1 MKIAPIYLKM
11 EELNISELGSFLENT
26 LNILSTQDIQILHED
41 AIILKSSLPHEILN
55 KNDLMQKFSLLFEMM
70 IAQVTSGTIPVE
82 DQEKIE
88 AFFSDKKIDWKA
100 IKNSPDFKPIY
111 EGMNQALNE
120 KHVNTPNLARRDWL
134 MIQQVLVFIE
144 TSAFKFAFQYIDKYG
159 LWDVMQPFFE
169 GIYELANEGKKLERE
184 MESAAT
190 VVIPSFQASDK
201 ICFTDISTTLRL
213 YYADHVTQGLRK
225 MMQETDM
232 EHGQLLDIIH
242 HSLNSL
248 SKAPQDFMY
257 SPACLV
263 MKEKYMN
270 LMKSLMRDMLAFIK
284 EKSLPR
290 SSNYMARAMQEVLD
304 LWEDALSDVPDHAH
318 LVKIGNLEDLTV
330 KEVKQYLRHQYA
342 NYLKDLVSTLFKDN
356 PSLTSEQLQKI
367 IKLIHREWMGYRY
380 DVPQLKSVESKMA
393 YEKYKRELI
402 GVMETITK
410 DGVSKLWDGG
420 TGSEKYLIKEEMY
433 VLLVEALNAS
443 TARLPAIPLPH
454 IAHKDEN
461 STLIVDDT
469 YTIQLFKNGKPVRS
483 TKQADGAKFMFQTD
497 KVEYTNEDAIAFA
510 ESSIGGTWEFEDK
523 EQIRGITYIKLKRK
537 KDAESTN
544 IETKYEEPRDLF
556 NLSACMIDDK
566 GKMVCFSSIGKIK
579 ETIKNTYYEQAIVAI
594 NKMRESYPQLSQKEL
609 DNLIENFFWE
619 WTGRKTY
626 SLHVFKSYQ
635 AKQANEDFG
644 SVIKALMEEIF
655 TKATTTSTF
664 TKATITGKQKDEIR
678 DAIFALF
685 KDALIATSKSA
696 IKPVPGKT
704 ADIVVNEASPPKLA
718 GYKLHEPI
726 TSFREIKDILYNEY
740 ADRLRQLV
748 EKMKGFGNVTNSLIK
763 ECFAYHVML
772 QKYPAMSIF
781 KRQSPEIKHLSN
793 IFGPE
798 IDELIGMMIR
808 DADEMRREFC
818 DRTFE
823 NCPPKIESW
832 SQVTQV
838 INAIIHENVGIVESI
853 FQAWMQNKDFIKEY
867 DRLLVA
873 FMGDFQETW
882 RVSKQEGNP
891 QSVLN
896 DVLIAIFDS
905 LSDIFG
911 LQGKT
916 LREEEFQILHGK
928 YSKEFSK
935 LFQNFVMADLASV
948 SLASDKAELLK
959 KLYVYAITH
968 AKFPNKKKCPE
979 CGEEVPELA
988 EYCPSCGAA
997 LR

>member
-26 LNILSTQDIQILHED
+26 LNNLSTQDIQILHED

-270 LMKSLMRDMLAFIK
+270 SMKRLMRDMLAFIK

-290 SSNYMARAMQEVLD
+290 SSNYTARAMQEVLD
-304 LWEDALSDVPDHAH
+304 LWEDALLDVPDHAH

-342 NYLKDLVSTLFKDN
+342 NYLKDLVSTLLKDN

-443 TARLPAIPLPH
+443 TARLPAIPAPH
-454 IAHKDEN
+454 VAQEI
-461 STLIVDDT
+461 
-469 YTIQLFKNGKPVRS
+469 P
-483 TKQADGAKFMFQTD
+483 
-497 KVEYTNEDAIAFA
+497 
-510 ESSIGGTWEFEDK
+510 
-523 EQIRGITYIKLKRK
+523 
-537 KDAESTN
+537 
-544 IETKYEEPRDLF
+544 
-556 NLSACMIDDK
+556 NLSMCMIDGK

-579 ETIKNTYYEQAIVAI
+579 ETIKNTYSEQAIAAI
-594 NKMRESYPQLSQKEL
+594 NKMRESNPQLSQKEL
-609 DNLIENFFWE
+609 ENLIENFFWE

-635 AKQANEDFG
+635 AKQANENFG

-655 TKATTTSTF
+655 MKATTTSMF

-678 DAIFALF
+678 DSIFVLF
-685 KDALIATSKSA
+685 KDALITTSKSA

-988 EYCPSCGAA
+988 EYCSSCGAA